1 MRVSYEWLKEMVD
14 VPADPQELVAEFVRT
29 GTEVEAV
36 DRMGAEFDHVVT
48 GQVVSKEPHPDS
60 DHMWLCKVSV
70 GEKNTDADGNPEP
83 LQIVCGAQNFE
94 QGDKIVVAMIG
105 AELPGGFKIKKSK
118 LRGVESYGMN
128 CSAREL
134 GLSGDH
140 SGIMILPE
148 DAPVGMDFTDY
159 QGLADT
165 VIDCEMTPNRPDCLS
180 MTGVAV
186 EVSAMLDEDTH
197 FELPQ
202 IQHEEGTPASELVDV
217 TIDDPALCPR
227 YTARV
232 VRGVKIGP
240 SPDWLARRVI
250 AAGSRVI
257 NNVVDVTNYVMY
269 LTGQPLHAFD
279 LGKLTEV
286 DGKRHIVVRAA
297 RDGEILT
304 TLDGQ
309 ERKLT
314 TENTVISDGYDR
326 AVALAGVMGGLNS
339 EIDENTVDVLLES
352 AAFNSGNISRT
363 SRLLDLMS
371 EASIRFERVVDPNG
385 CANVSDIAA
394 ALFESCCGA
403 TVCPGLVDAYPAPVA
418 APQISFRPARAR
430 LIGGAPIE
438 DDFMAVRLERLG
450 CTVERTSDEAWDVTA
465 PTNRPD
471 LTREIDLIEEVVRLY
486 GEGDIE
492 PTLPAARNHAGGLNP
507 EQQRLRQ
514 IGRVMR
520 ACGLSETSTYCFADP
535 RDLER
540 LGMADEGKGVPVK
553 IIRPL
558 VADQSEMRRD
568 LIPGLLRAVAYN
580 KDHGV
585 ANVHLYEI
593 GRVLFGRENKSLP
606 KEPTFVA
613 GVLSGAWDD
622 DSWNQKFL
630 KHDFFDAKGIVEELL
645 AQLRITKV
653 RFKPADAESYG
664 WLQPGMGAEVIA
676 QNRSIGWV
684 GSIHPTSLEHFGVN
698 DAVMAFEISVDALQA
713 LAQKQL
719 PYQDVPTLPG
729 IDVDLAIV
737 VDESVT
743 YEMLVQR
750 IASAGGK
757 LLKDVRLFDVY
768 RDPVRVGVGK
778 KSMAFSL
785 TYRADDRTLKSEEVE
800 KAHAKLV
807 AKVTRSTGGEVRS

>member
-14 VPADPQELVAEFVRT
+14 VPADPQDLVAEFVRT

-36 DRMGAEFDHVVT
+36 ERMGADLDHVVT
-48 GQVVSKEPHPDS
+48 GQVLVKEPHPDS
-60 DHMWLCKVSV
+60 DHMWKLAVSV
-70 GEKNTDADGNPEP
+70 GDKNVDADGNPAP

-94 QGDKIVVAMIG
+94 QGDHVVVAMIG
-105 AELPGGFKIKKSK
+105 AVLPGGFEIKRSK
-118 LRGVESYGMN
+118 LRGVESCGMC
-128 CSAREL
+128 CSNREL
-134 GLSGDH
+134 GLSNDH
-140 SGIMILPE
+140 SGIIVLPE
-148 DAPVGMDFTDY
+148 DAPLGVDY
-159 QGLADT
+159 AEYCGLSDT

-180 MTGVAV
+180 MMGVAV

-197 FELPQ
+197 IELPS
-202 IQHEEGTPASELVDV
+202 IQSEEGPNAADLVDV
-217 TIDDPALCPR
+217 AIEDPNLCPR

-240 SPDWLARRVI
+240 SPDWLAKRVR
-250 AAGSRVI
+250 AAGARPI
-257 NNVVDVTNYVMY
+257 NNVVDVTNYVMF

-279 LGKLTEV
+279 LGKLSER

-297 RDGEILT
+297 HEGEILT

-314 TENTVISDGYDR
+314 TENLLITDDGTTP
-326 AVALAGVMGGLNS
+326 VALAGVMGGLDS
-339 EIDENTVDVLLES
+339 EITDETVDVLLES

-363 SRLLDLMS
+363 SRVLDLMS
-371 EASIRFERVVDPNG
+371 EASIRFERVVDANG
-385 CANVSDIAA
+385 CVTVSNIAA
-394 ALFESCCGA
+394 AFFESCCGA
-403 TVCPGLVDAYPAPVA
+403 TVCPGVVDTYPAPVA
-418 APQISFRPARAR
+418 APQMTFRPARAR
-430 LIGGAPIE
+430 LIAGADIA
-438 DDFMAVRLERLG
+438 DDFMAGRLEHLG
-450 CTVERTSDEAWDVTA
+450 CTVVRTSDEAWDVTA

-492 PTLPAARNHAGGLNP
+492 PTLPAAKNHAGGLTP
-507 EQQRLRQ
+507 DQQRLRT
-514 IGRVMR
+514 IGATLR

-540 LGMADEGKGVPVK
+540 LGMTDEGKGIPVK

-568 LIPGLLRAVAYN
+568 LLPGLLRAVAFN

-593 GRVLFGRENKSLP
+593 GRVLYGREHKSLP
-606 KEPTFVA
+606 KEPTYVA

-622 DSWNQKFL
+622 DAWNVKQPKL
-630 KHDFFDAKGIVEELL
+630 DFFDAKGIVEQLL
-645 AQLRITKV
+645 ATLRITKV
-653 RFKPADAESYG
+653 KYKPADPEAYG
-664 WLQPGMGAEVIA
+664 WLQPGRAAEVIA
-676 QNRSIGWV
+676 ANRVIGWI
-684 GSIHPTSLEHFGVN
+684 GNIHPTALERFDVS
-698 DAVMAFEISVDALQA
+698 DAVVAFELSVDALQK
-713 LAQKQL
+713 LATKQL

-729 IDVDLAIV
+729 VDVDLAIV
-737 VDESVT
+737 VDEAVT
-743 YEMLVQR
+743 YEMMVQR
-750 IASAGGK
+750 ITSAGGK
-757 LLKDVRLFDVY
+757 LLRDVRLFDVY

-785 TYRADDRTLKSEEVE
+785 TYRADDHTLTSAEVE
-800 KAHAKLV
+800 KAHSKLV
-807 AKVTRSTGGEVRS
+807 TKVMKSTGGEVRS

>member
-36 DRMGAEFDHVVT
+36 ERMGAEFDRVVT
-48 GQVVSKEPHPDS
+48 GQVLSKEPHPDS

-70 GEKNTDADGNPEP
+70 GEKNVDADGNPEP

-118 LRGVESYGMN
+118 LRGVESCGMN

-134 GLSGDH
+134 GLSDDH

-250 AAGSRVI
+250 AAGSRAI

-339 EIDENTVDVLLES
+339 EIDDDTVDVLLES

-363 SRLLDLMS
+363 SRVLDLMS
-371 EASIRFERVVDPNG
+371 EASIRFERMVDPNG

-450 CTVERTSDEAWDVTA
+450 CTVERTSDEAWNVTA

-622 DSWNQKFL
+622 DAWNSKFL

-653 RFKPADAESYG
+653 RFKPTDPESYG

-684 GSIHPTSLEHFGVN
+684 GSIHPNSLERFGVD

-750 IASAGGK
+750 ITSAGGK

-768 RDPVRVGVGK
+768 RDPKRVGVGK

-807 AKVTRSTGGEVRS
+807 AKVIRSTGGEVRS

>member
-1 MRVSYEWLKEMVD
+1 MRVSYEWLKSMVD
-14 VPADPQELVAEFVRT
+14 VPADPQDLVAEFVRT

-36 DRMGAEFDHVVT
+36 ERMGADFDHVVT

-60 DHMWLCKVSV
+60 DHMWKLAVSV
-70 GEKNTDADGNPEP
+70 GDKNVDKDGNPVP

-94 QGDKIVVAMIG
+94 QGDHIVVATIG
-105 AELPGGFKIKKSK
+105 AVLPGGFEIKKSK
-118 LRGVESYGMN
+118 LRGVDSYGMC

-134 GLSGDH
+134 GLSEDH
-140 SGIMILPE
+140 SGIMVLPA
-148 DAPVGMDFTDY
+148 DAPLGMDFAEY
-159 QGLADT
+159 QGLSDT

-197 FELPQ
+197 IELPT
-202 IQHEEGTPASELVDV
+202 IQKEEGPDASELVDV
-217 TIDDPALCPR
+217 TIDDAKLCPR

-240 SPDWLARRVI
+240 SPDWLANRVR
-250 AAGSRVI
+250 AAGARTI
-257 NNVVDVTNYVMY
+257 NNVVDVTNYVMF

-279 LGKLTEV
+279 LGKLSER

-297 RDGEILT
+297 RDGEMLT

-314 TENTVISDGYDR
+314 TENLLITDDGETP
-326 AVALAGVMGGLNS
+326 VALAGVMGGLDS
-339 EIDENTVDVLLES
+339 EITEETVDVLLES

-363 SRLLDLMS
+363 SRVLDLMS
-371 EASIRFERVVDPNG
+371 EASIRYERVVDANG
-385 CANVSDIAA
+385 CVDVSNIAA

-403 TVCPGLVDAYPAPVA
+403 TVCPGIVDCYPAPVE
-418 APQISFRPARAR
+418 APKMAFRPARAR

-450 CTVERTSDEAWDVTA
+450 CTVERTSDESWTVTA

-492 PTLPAARNHAGGLNP
+492 PTLPAAKNHAGGLTP
-507 EQQRLRQ
+507 EQMRLRT
-514 IGRVMR
+514 IGQTLR

-535 RDLER
+535 RDLQR
-540 LGMADEGKGVPVK
+540 LGMPDEGKGAPVK

-568 LIPGLLRAVAYN
+568 LLPGLLRAVAFN

-606 KEPTFVA
+606 KEPTLVA
-613 GVLSGAWDD
+613 GVLSGSWDD
-622 DSWNQKFL
+622 DAWNCKFV

-645 AQLRITKV
+645 RTLRITKV
-653 RFKPADAESYG
+653 KFKPADPEKYG
-664 WLQPGMGAEVIA
+664 WLQPGLAAEVIA
-676 QNRSIGWV
+676 QNRTLGWV
-684 GSIHPTSLEHFGVN
+684 GNIHPASLENFGLS
-698 DAVMAFEISVDALQA
+698 DAVIAFELSVDALQS

-729 IDVDLAIV
+729 VDVDLAIV

-743 YEMLVQR
+743 YEMMVQR
-750 IASAGGK
+750 ITSAGGK

-785 TYRADDRTLKSEEVE
+785 TYRADDRTLTSEEVE
-800 KAHAKLV
+800 KAHLKLV
-807 AKVTRSTGGEVRS
+807 TKVMKATGGEVRS

>member
-14 VPADPQELVAEFVRT
+14 VPEDPQELVAEFVRT
-29 GTEVEAV
+29 GTEVEGVEDSAK
-36 DRMGAEFDHVVT
+36 GLKGVVT
-48 GQVVSKEPHPDS
+48 GHVLDCVPHPDS
-60 DHMWLCKVSV
+60 DHMHVCTVDV
-70 GEKNTDADGNPEP
+70 GQKNLGKDGNPEP
-83 LQIVCGAQNFE
+83 LQIVCGAPNMRAGLKVAVATIGTVLPGNF
-94 QGDKIVVAMIG
+94 KIEKAKKRGVISFGMCCSE
-105 AELPGGFKIKKSK
+105 AEL
-118 LRGVESYGMN
+118 GMGN
-128 CSAREL
+128 
-134 GLSGDH
+134 DH
-140 SGIMILPE
+140 SGIIELPE
-148 DAPVGMDFTDY
+148 DTPVGLDY
-159 QGLADT
+159 AQWSGLGDT

-197 FELPQ
+197 FDLPK
-202 IQHEEGTPASELVDV
+202 IQKEEGTPTAELVDV
-217 TIDDPALCPR
+217 TIDDPKRCPR

-240 SPDWLARRVI
+240 SPDWLAKRI
-250 AAGSRVI
+250 TAAGARPI
-257 NNVVDVTNYVMY
+257 NNVVDVTNYVMF

-286 DGKRHIVVRAA
+286 EGKRHIVVRAA
-297 RDGEILT
+297 REGEVLT

-309 ERKLT
+309 DRTLNP
-314 TENTVISDGYDR
+314 ENTVISDGYDR

-339 EIDENTVDVLLES
+339 EIDETTVDVLLES

-363 SRLLDLMS
+363 SRVLDLMS
-371 EASIRFERVVDPNG
+371 EASIRYERVVDANG
-385 CANVSDIAA
+385 CAAVSDIAA

-403 TVCPGLVDAYPAPVA
+403 TVCPGMVDAYPAPIA
-418 APQISFRPARAR
+418 APRMAFRPARAR
-430 LIGGAPIE
+430 LIAGAPIE
-438 DDFMAVRLERLG
+438 DDFMVTRLKRLG
-450 CTVERTSDEAWDVTA
+450 CTVERTSEDAWDVTA

-492 PTLPAARNHAGGLNP
+492 STLPAARNHAGGLTP
-507 EQQRLRQ
+507 EQSRLRL
-514 IGRVMR
+514 IGSTLR

-568 LIPGLLRAVAYN
+568 LLPGLLRAVAFN

-593 GRVLFGRENKSLP
+593 GRLLFGHKNKSLP
-606 KEPTFVA
+606 SEPTYVA
-613 GVLSGAWDD
+613 GVLSGSWDD
-622 DSWNQKFL
+622 DGWNQKYP

-645 AQLRITKV
+645 RALRITKV
-653 RFKPADAESYG
+653 RFKPTDPEKFG
-664 WLQPGMGAEVIA
+664 WLQPGSAAEVLA
-676 QNRSIGWV
+676 QGVSLGWV
-684 GSIHPTSLEHFGVN
+684 GTVHPTSLKRFGVS
-698 DAVMAFEISVDALQA
+698 DAVVAFELSVDALQR
-713 LAQKQL
+713 LAKKQL

-729 IDVDLAIV
+729 VDVDLAIV
-737 VDESVT
+737 VDESMT
-743 YEMLVQR
+743 YEAMVQR
-750 IASAGGK
+750 ITSAGGK
-757 LLKDVRLFDVY
+757 LLRDVRLFDVY

-778 KSMAFSL
+778 KSMAFAL
-785 TYRADDRTLKSEEVE
+785 TYRADDHTLTTEEVAA
-800 KAHAKLV
+800 AHAKLV
-807 AKVTRSTGGEVRS
+807 TKVTRSTGGEVRS

>member
-14 VPADPQELVAEFVRT
+14 VPEDPQELVAEFVRT
-29 GTEVEAV
+29 GTEVEGV
-36 DRMGAEFDHVVT
+36 EKMGANLANVVV

-70 GEKNTDADGNPEP
+70 GERNVDAEGKPEP

-105 AELPGGFKIKKSK
+105 AVLPGDFKIKKSK
-118 LRGVESYGMN
+118 LRGVESCGMN

-134 GLSGDH
+134 GLGEDH
-140 SGIMILPE
+140 DGIMILPA

-159 QGLADT
+159 RGLSDT

-186 EVSAMLDEDTH
+186 EVSAMLDHDTH
-197 FELPQ
+197 FDLPK
-202 IQHEEGTPASELVDV
+202 IQKEEGTPTAELVDV
-217 TIDDPALCPR
+217 TIDDPERCPR

-240 SPDWLARRVI
+240 SPEWLAKRVM
-250 AAGSRVI
+250 AAGARTI
-257 NNVVDVTNYVMY
+257 NNVVDVTNYVMF

-297 RDGEILT
+297 RDGEQIT

-309 ERKLT
+309 DRELT
-314 TENTVISDGYDR
+314 SENTVISDGYDR

-339 EIDENTVDVLLES
+339 EIDDTTVDVLLES

-363 SRLLDLMS
+363 SRMLDLMS
-371 EASIRFERVVDPNG
+371 EASIRYERVVDPNG

-403 TVCPGLVDAYPAPVA
+403 TVCPGMVEAYPAPVEA
-418 APQISFRPARAR
+418 KKISFRPERARA
-430 LIGGAPIE
+430 IAGAPIE
-438 DDFMAVRLERLG
+438 DDFMASRLERLG
-450 CTVERTSDEAWDVTA
+450 CTVERSSEASWDVTA

-471 LTREIDLIEEVVRLY
+471 LEREIDLVEEVVRLY

-492 PTLPAARNHAGGLNP
+492 ATLPAARNHAGGLTP
-507 EQQRLRQ
+507 EQQRVRL
-514 IGRVMR
+514 IGQTLR

-540 LGMADEGKGVPVK
+540 LGMSHEGKGVPVK

-585 ANVHLYEI
+585 PNVHLYEI
-593 GRVLFGRENKSLP
+593 GRLLFGREGKSLP
-606 KEPTFVA
+606 KEPTYVA
-613 GVLSGAWDD
+613 GVLSGCWDED
-622 DSWNQKFL
+622 RWNAKYPE
-630 KHDFFDAKGIVEELL
+630 HDFFDAKGIVEQLL
-645 AQLRITKV
+645 ETLRITKV
-653 RFKPADAESYG
+653 RFKVADPERYA
-664 WLQPGMGAEVIA
+664 WLQPGCAAEVLA
-676 QNRSIGWV
+676 GGEVLGWV
-684 GSIHPTSLEHFGVN
+684 GNIHPRSLERFGV
-698 DAVMAFEISVDALQA
+698 DDSVVAFELSVDALQR
-713 LAQKQL
+713 LAKKQL

-729 IDVDLAIV
+729 VDVDLAIV

-743 YEMLVQR
+743 YEQLVQR
-750 IASAGGK
+750 ISSAGGK
-757 LLKDVRLFDVY
+757 LLRDVRLFDVY
-768 RDPVRVGVGK
+768 RDDVRVGEGK

-785 TYRADDRTLKSEEVE
+785 TYRADDHTLTSEEVE
-800 KAHAKLV
+800 AAHSKLV
-807 AKVTRSTGGEVRS
+807 TKVTKSTGGEVRS